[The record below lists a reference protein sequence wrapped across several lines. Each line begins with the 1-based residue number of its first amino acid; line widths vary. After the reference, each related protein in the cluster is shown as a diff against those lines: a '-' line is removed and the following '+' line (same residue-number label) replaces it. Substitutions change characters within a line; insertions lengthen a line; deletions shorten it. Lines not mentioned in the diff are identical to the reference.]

1 MKKPEYYVIF
11 FYIFK
16 SLAWPALQ
24 METIIKK
31 ITQPKLPKTKNEV
44 TKICNELGINWFQ
57 ILSNIN
63 SAVLLYITLLQIHF
77 EHKGENVPNFDW
89 TWILVSNYFLCLI
102 IGYCRIVLQRKCD
115 HAMKLII
122 ILYITSVQV
131 GSWWRHWVSCWTS
144 WSAVER
150 PVNNTWKI
158 YKKKIKWD
166 FD

>member
-1 MKKPEYYVIF
+1 MRLIFQCNGFKGQGYLTIFIPFLIFVYRWFWLMKLRKYQNIAICLF
-11 FYIFK
+11 TFY
-16 SLAWPALQ
+16 SLSLQ
-24 METIIKK
+24 TKIIIKK

-131 GSWWRHWVSCWTS
+131 GSW
-144 WSAVER
+144 
-150 PVNNTWKI
+150 
-158 YKKKIKWD
+158 
-166 FD
+166 